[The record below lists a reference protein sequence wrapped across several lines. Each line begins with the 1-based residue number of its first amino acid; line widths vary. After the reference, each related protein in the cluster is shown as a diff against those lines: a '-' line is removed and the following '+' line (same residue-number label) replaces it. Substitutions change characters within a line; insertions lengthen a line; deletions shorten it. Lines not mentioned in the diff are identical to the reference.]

1 MTFGWRTFKLW
12 GGIVEGKAE
21 KETQQMNEE
30 LTGLVEERGKDK
42 ENEVLALDEN
52 GDEIAGENIE
62 DLKCR
67 LAEQVARAEE
77 YFQRLARLQ
86 ADFENYRRRTARERE
101 ELVKFA
107 TEQLI
112 VSLLPVVDNF
122 ERALASGREN
132 PDKLLEGVEMIYHQL
147 FDLLAA
153 EGLAPVPA
161 AGEKFDPARHEA
173 VSQVE
178 SSEHVDNI
186 ILEEFRRG
194 YYLKDKVIRPAMVKV
209 ARPVTVF
216 EKE

>member
-1 MTFGWRTFKLW
+1 
-12 GGIVEGKAE
+12 
-21 KETQQMNEE
+21 MNEE
-30 LTGLVEERGKDK
+30 LTGLVEEKEKGE

-52 GDEIAGENIE
+52 GDEVAEENIE

-67 LAEQVARAEE
+67 LSEQAARAEE

-132 PDKLLEGVEMIYHQL
+132 PDKLLEGVEMIYRQL

-194 YYLKDKVIRPAMVKV
+194 YYLKDKVIRPAMVRV
-209 ARPVTVF
+209 ARRVTVF
-216 EKE
+216 ENE